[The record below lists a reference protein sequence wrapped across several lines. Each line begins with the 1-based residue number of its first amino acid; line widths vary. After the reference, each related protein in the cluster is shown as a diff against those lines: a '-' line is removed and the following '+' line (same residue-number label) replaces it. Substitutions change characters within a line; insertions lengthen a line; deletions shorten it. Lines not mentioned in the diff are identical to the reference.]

1 MSDKKSQ
8 SRLALKKER
17 LRKVF
22 HHVVD
27 GITEIIYDRSSYI
40 QMRLPVEKIT
50 PEFEAELRDKIEHS
64 VVHAKVRVA
73 TKEDIEHIKDVYD
86 GAWHS
91 SPMPIREVS
100 KQTFSKLFEEATT
113 IFLIASIDS
122 VDAGFMLLDFEG
134 KKKEFGVIGGLGVL
148 PKFQNKGLGTTL
160 ALAAWEYF
168 KKNGAIELRCE
179 VYKDNKI
186 PYAFIKRLGFE
197 EMPSSMM
204 DYGHL
209 MK

>member
-17 LRKVF
+17 LRRAF

-27 GITEIIYDRSSYI
+27 GITELIYDRSSYI
-40 QMRLPVEKIT
+40 QMRLPVDKIT
-50 PEFEAELRDKIEHS
+50 PEFEKQLRDKIEHS
-64 VVHAKVRVA
+64 VVHAKVRIA
-73 TKEDIEHIKDVYD
+73 NKEDIEHIMQVYD
-86 GAWHS
+86 KAWHS

-100 KQTFSKLFEEATT
+100 KQTFIKLFEDSSSV
-113 IFLIASIDS
+113 FLIASINS

-134 KKKEFGVIGGLGVL
+134 KKNEFGIIGGLGVL
-148 PKFQNKGLGTTL
+148 PKFQHKGLGTTL
-160 ALAAWEYF
+160 AIAAWDYF
-168 KKNGAIELRCE
+168 KKKGAIELRCE
-179 VYKDNKI
+179 VYKDNNI
-186 PYAFIKRLGFE
+186 PLAFIKRLGFE
-197 EMPSSMM
+197 EMPSSMV